1 MGRLQTLK
9 TRLPTLGGRL
19 QSLNVQAVKP
29 RPAGRAWQATRLRIQ
44 VRDLSMC
51 ADCGRLW
58 RSEIDHVDHEIPRW
72 QGGSD
77 DDSNLRL
84 RCVTC
89 HEAKTKREAAE
100 RATVLK

>member
-1 MGRLQTLK
+1 
-9 TRLPTLGGRL
+9 
-19 QSLNVQAVKP
+19 
-29 RPAGRAWQATRLRIQ
+29 
-44 VRDLSMC
+44 MC

-58 RSEIDHVDHEIPRW
+58 RTEIDHVDHEIPRW